1 MDAQK
6 LTKLLLLFC
15 GVALLLAGFF
25 GLMIEFLEN
34 YNFNSVNSSIMVL
47 MIGVVITMATAII
60 YYIIPSY
67 QYQYRLRLLK
77 QHYLNRPRGEL
88 MDLEHNIL
96 DTSQAAIWN
105 IETLTIL
112 SDECCK
118 NKIIKAECK
127 DKLTIARKN
136 LEQANTDIN
145 KLKYLINKLEDYD
158 KINNA

>member
-1 MDAQK
+1 MPITPRLFLPAMVNASVSSGIN
-6 LTKLLLLFC
+6 LLSTSDELNELPIPVCCTIFC
-15 GVALLLAGFF
+15 TSACEGCPLPPFSLYYEYAL
-25 GLMIEFLEN
+25 
-34 YNFNSVNSSIMVL
+34 
-47 MIGVVITMATAII
+47 ITNWIKSAL
-60 YYIIPSY
+60 S
-67 QYQYRLRLLK
+67 
-77 QHYLNRPRGEL
+77 LNRPRGEL